1 MATPG
6 EVLAKGLMP
15 DSDTIRAAGGVLW
28 REASAEMADAGVEV
42 AIIHRPRYGDWTLPK
57 GKLAAGESE
66 VDGAIREVLEETGFR
81 IRLGRALGETRYFKE
96 QAGFLRPKVVRW
108 WAMEA
113 YGGSFTPSREVDDL
127 RWVSLADAHEAL
139 TRETDRELLERFVRG
154 PAPTREVLV
163 VRHASAGSR
172 SGWIGDD
179 HQRPLDEAGYRQAEE
194 LVRLLAHFDPSE
206 IVSADFLRCRQTVE
220 PLAEALGLAVRETPI
235 VSEEGYPG
243 HEAEAVELLRTI
255 GGPHQSSVVC
265 SQGDVIPDL
274 LARIATADAVDVPA
288 ETSKKASTWALTF
301 QQDRLIGC
309 EYFPPPSVASL
320 NGAASFSR

>member
-1 MATPG
+1 MA
-6 EVLAKGLMP
+6 

-28 REASAEMADAGVEV
+28 REAASDGVEAAVEV

-57 GKLAAGESE
+57 GKLASAESE
-66 VDGAIREVLEETGFR
+66 VDGAIREVLEETGYR
-81 IRLGRALGETRYFKE
+81 VRLGRALGETRYFKE
-96 QAGFLRPKVVRW
+96 QGGFLRPKVVRW

-113 YGGSFTPSREVDDL
+113 SGGGFTPTREVDEL

-154 PAPTREVLV
+154 PAPAREVLV

-172 SGWIGDD
+172 SGWVGDD
-179 HQRPLDEAGYRQAEE
+179 HLRPLDESGYRQAEE
-194 LVRLLAHFDPSE
+194 LVRLLAHFDPTE

-220 PLAEALGLAVRETPI
+220 PLAETLGIHVRETPI

-243 HEAEAVELLRTI
+243 HEAEAVELLRSV
-255 GGPHQSSVVC
+255 GGPHHASVVC

-274 LARIATADAVDVPA
+274 LSRIATADAVDLPP
-288 ETSKKASTWALTF
+288 EPSKKASTWALTF
-301 QQDRLIGC
+301 QLDRLIGC
-309 EYFPPPSVASL
+309 EYFPPPAVRDM
-320 NGAASFSR
+320 NGTG